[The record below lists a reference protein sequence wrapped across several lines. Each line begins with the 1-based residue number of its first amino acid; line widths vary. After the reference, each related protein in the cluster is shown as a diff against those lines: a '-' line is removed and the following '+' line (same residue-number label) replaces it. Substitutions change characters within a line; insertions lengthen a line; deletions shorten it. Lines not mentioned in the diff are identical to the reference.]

1 MEDTSMKRKYI
12 APHTECITIDA
23 SRELLVGSPV
33 IMQQPITIENIIFD
47 DDLPGFIQL

>member
-1 MEDTSMKRKYI
+1 MKRKYI
-12 APHTECITIDA
+12 APLMETITIDA

-47 DDLPGFIQL
+47 DDMPGFIQL